1 MDFCQLFDFSGKD
14 VQLFSLQEPFV
25 LLLLTHQAGGH
36 HCHASGQEEESINIE
51 EKYKK
56 AGRVFENRAKPA
68 LETYSAVVM
77 ERPVETPAVSRDVIK
92 ETSSAAYIE
101 KPVEIPSESTD
112 ITKETTEHMNDTS
125 DQTMDCKCEQCDF
138 IDKTE
143 KGLKQHIAKKHNV
156 IDVKNVASTAL
167 HKQT

>member
-1 MDFCQLFDFSGKD
+1 
-14 VQLFSLQEPFV
+14 
-25 LLLLTHQAGGH
+25 
-36 HCHASGQEEESINIE
+36 
-51 EKYKK
+51 
-56 AGRVFENRAKPA
+56 
-68 LETYSAVVM
+68 
-77 ERPVETPAVSRDVIK
+77 
-92 ETSSAAYIE
+92 
-101 KPVEIPSESTD
+101 
-112 ITKETTEHMNDTS
+112 MNDTS

>member
-1 MDFCQLFDFSGKD
+1 M
-14 VQLFSLQEPFV
+14 
-25 LLLLTHQAGGH
+25 
-36 HCHASGQEEESINIE
+36 
-51 EKYKK
+51 
-56 AGRVFENRAKPA
+56 GRVFENRAKPA

-77 ERPVETPAVSRDVIK
+77 ERPVETPAISRDVIK

-143 KGLKQHIAKKHNV
+143 KGLKQHIAKKLNV